1 MTRSELVIAM
11 TVALLGAVVLGWIL
25 RWIYGGMA
33 RAGTAKVETV
43 DDMTARLAQAEEG
56 QATIAAQLAATDQS
70 LRGQLREKQAE
81 LDAAM
86 DGLRTAR
93 QQISDWQAAYEAEK
107 ARADAKSGDQGDTQD
122 SPQD

>member
-1 MTRSELVIAM
+1 M

-107 ARADAKSGDQGDTQD
+107 ARADAKSSDQGDNQD
-122 SPQD
+122 SPQG